1 MTKKDYI
8 LIAGAIKRAWNKS
21 KELNGET
28 SQIESMAL
36 LMSLSHDFSVDNQ
49 RFNEQKFIDACKAW
63 VLRVGLISQDIEPT
77 NENLNIK
84 WLWIYRLKDTG
95 TTSLKKRTWQ
105 LLS

>member
-8 LIAGAIKRAWNKS
+8 LIAGAIKRAWGKS

-49 RFNEQKFIDACKAW
+49 RFNEQKFIDACKA
-63 VLRVGLISQDIEPT
+63 
-77 NENLNIK
+77 
-84 WLWIYRLKDTG
+84 
-95 TTSLKKRTWQ
+95 
-105 LLS
+105 